1 MRRGGGGGGG
11 EGRIRERGGEGEGKR
26 MLKNGET
33 GLAGKK
39 EMSAHVLFRL
49 KGSLLSSN
57 ISASS
62 FFILYSCHLLSCLCT
77 TEIPFSQFPC
87 KILSFKTQL
96 KYFLPYSPLGSVID
110 LHTVKA

>member
-39 EMSAHVLFRL
+39 EMSGGTWNF
-49 KGSLLSSN
+49 GD
-57 ISASS
+57 
-62 FFILYSCHLLSCLCT
+62 
-77 TEIPFSQFPC
+77 P
-87 KILSFKTQL
+87 
-96 KYFLPYSPLGSVID
+96 
-110 LHTVKA
+110 